1 MSVAVLRKP
10 GLPAEGGL
18 FYCRYG
24 RLVIDPVVVPSTD
37 PVHPKEDRDRRE
49 CSVPV
54 NGFLFTL
61 TRVSPVR
68 NVAYRLAL
76 LTSIGGIVL
85 LVVGGPG
92 DDVKNTLG
100 VTALAVAGLLA
111 GLGKAV
117 DVLGY
122 VQDGATDSEP
132 RQ

>member
-1 MSVAVLRKP
+1 M
-10 GLPAEGGL
+10 
-18 FYCRYG
+18 
-24 RLVIDPVVVPSTD
+24 
-37 PVHPKEDRDRRE
+37 
-49 CSVPV
+49 PV

-76 LTSIGGIVL
+76 LASIGGIVL

>member
-1 MSVAVLRKP
+1 M
-10 GLPAEGGL
+10 
-18 FYCRYG
+18 
-24 RLVIDPVVVPSTD
+24 
-37 PVHPKEDRDRRE
+37 
-49 CSVPV
+49 PV

-61 TRVSPVR
+61 TRVSLVH

-76 LTSIGGIVL
+76 LASIGGIIL

>member
-1 MSVAVLRKP
+1 MRKV
-10 GLPAEGGL
+10 G
-18 FYCRYG
+18 
-24 RLVIDPVVVPSTD
+24 
-37 PVHPKEDRDRRE
+37 
-49 CSVPV
+49 
-54 NGFLFTL
+54 L

-76 LTSIGGIVL
+76 LVGTGGIVL

-111 GLGKAV
+111 GLGKAI

-122 VQDGATDSEP
+122 VRDGATDSEL

>member
-1 MSVAVLRKP
+1 M
-10 GLPAEGGL
+10 
-18 FYCRYG
+18 
-24 RLVIDPVVVPSTD
+24 
-37 PVHPKEDRDRRE
+37 
-49 CSVPV
+49 PV

-61 TRVSPVR
+61 TRVSLVR

-76 LTSIGGIVL
+76 LASTGGIVL

-122 VQDGATDSEP
+122 VRDGATDSEP